1 MADNDPTQL
10 PKGVPEDAVDALNGL
25 PLEEF
30 TPRRN
35 ELVKE
40 LRSGGGR
47 EEAAWVKGLRKPSAA
62 AWLVNQLA
70 RTQKKEARR
79 VLDSGD
85 ALRAA
90 QDQALAGKGGRDELA
105 SAAAEHTDAMRTL
118 LAKAPGLLDT
128 QGGSPSQT
136 ALERAAET
144 LRAVA
149 LDEQARAGFA
159 SGRLTREHQA
169 AGLGFMA
176 PSDAEPAALPARRK
190 GAARGK
196 ERRTAEPPAEKAAQA
211 AAEERER
218 ARAAIREAKSLHR
231 ARKQKVAE
239 LERELGRA
247 EREAQ
252 SAQRRVDKAAAAL
265 ERAREKEADSQTRLE
280 EAEAAAKR
288 S

>member
-1 MADNDPTQL
+1 
-10 PKGVPEDAVDALNGL
+10 VPEDALDALYGL
-25 PLEEF
+25 PLDEF
-30 TPRRN
+30 TPRRD
-35 ELVKE
+35 ELAKE
-40 LRSGGGR
+40 LRASGRR

-90 QDQALAGKGGRDELA
+90 QDHALAGKGGRDELA
-105 SAAAEHTDAMRTL
+105 TAGAEHADAMRTL
-118 LAKAPGLLDT
+118 LAKAPGLLDSK
-128 QGGSPSQT
+128 GGSPSQ
-136 ALERAAET
+136 AVLERAAET

-149 LDEQARAGFA
+149 LDEEARAGFA
-159 SGRLTREHQA
+159 SGRLTRERQA

-176 PSDAEPAALPARRK
+176 PGDGEPAATPTPRK

-196 ERRTAEPPAEKAAQA
+196 QPRAAEPPPDKAAKA

-218 ARAAIREAKSLHR
+218 AERARAAVSDAKSLRR

-247 EREAQ
+247 EREAR

-265 ERAREKEADSQTRLE
+265 ERAREKEADSQARLE
-280 EAEAAAKR
+280 QAEADAKR

>member
-1 MADNDPTQL
+1 
-10 PKGVPEDAVDALNGL
+10 
-25 PLEEF
+25 
-30 TPRRN
+30 
-35 ELVKE
+35 
-40 LRSGGGR
+40 
-47 EEAAWVKGLRKPSAA
+47 VKGLRKPSAA

-90 QDQALAGKGGRDELA
+90 QDQALAGKGDRDELG
-105 SAAAEHTDAMRTL
+105 SAAAEHAEAMRML
-118 LAKAPGLLDT
+118 LAKAPGLLDSK
-128 QGGSPSQT
+128 GGSPSQA

-176 PSDAEPAALPARRK
+176 PGDGEPAAPPARRK

-196 ERRTAEPPAEKAAQA
+196 QRRAAEQPPDAAKA

-218 ARAAIREAKSLHR
+218 ARAAISEAKSLHR

-252 SAQRRVDKAAAAL
+252 SAQRRVDKAATAL